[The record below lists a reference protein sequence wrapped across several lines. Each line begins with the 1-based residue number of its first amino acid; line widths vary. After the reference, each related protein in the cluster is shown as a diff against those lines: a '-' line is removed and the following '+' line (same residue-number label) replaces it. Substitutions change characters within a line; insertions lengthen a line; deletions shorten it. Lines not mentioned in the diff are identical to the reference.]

1 MLAPLERKS
10 RYLNSDRGGNKVDE
24 DMAPTNYTRTV
35 EELHSVASLFWPEE
49 LSDKEAEMSVIPK
62 LVETQEKFFAV
73 LRSDVRSIEDFF
85 EHVNSSDIP
94 PNLFLKH
101 LVILADFGGEQ
112 LQRINQEF
120 NTFFPSGKLKYMW
133 KGAEREYTFSELP
146 TSGALNNGR
155 MGMTGKKLTL
165 RQELSELSKDV
176 MAILLIGSASTDEN
190 TANALSKCEI
200 ANYLGDSERLDKF
213 VRQRYMLVSR
223 ITGGAQSNTLG
234 QIAQQYVK
242 EYLKNHIGLDN
253 LEVKANSTIPG
264 ISHNE
269 AGSTLD
275 TSFDIVVKRGN
286 KYAAVEV
293 SFQVTTNSV
302 IERKSGQAQAR
313 YEQIERKRHVIT
325 YVIDGAGNFQRESAL
340 KRICAF
346 SHCTVAFSNS
356 ELDLLCTFLKQHLQ

>member
-1 MLAPLERKS
+1 M
-10 RYLNSDRGGNKVDE
+10 VDGR
-24 DMAPTNYTRTV
+24 MVATNYARTV

-49 LSDKEAEMSVIPK
+49 LSDKEAELSVIPK
-62 LVETQEKFFAV
+62 LVETQEKFFEV
-73 LRSDVRSIEDFF
+73 LHSDVHNIEEFF
-85 EHVNSSDIP
+85 DHINSSGIP

-120 NTFFPSGKLKYMW
+120 NTFFPTRKMKYQW
-133 KGAEREYTFSELP
+133 KGTVREYSFSSLP

-155 MGMTGKKLTL
+155 MGMTGKKLIL
-165 RQELSELSKDV
+165 AQDLSELSKDV
-176 MAILLIGSASTDEN
+176 AAILLLGSASTDEN

-200 ANYLGDSERLDKF
+200 INYVGDPERLDKF
-213 VRQRYMLVSR
+213 IRQRYMLVSR
-223 ITGGAQSNTLG
+223 ITGGAQSNRLG

-242 EYLKNHIGLDN
+242 DYLKNHIGLDN

-269 AGSTLD
+269 AGSALD
-275 TSFDIVVKRGN
+275 TSFDVVVKRGN

-313 YEQIERKRHVIT
+313 YEQIQRKSHVIT

-346 SHCTVAFSNS
+346 SNCTVAFSNS
-356 ELDLLCTFLKQHLQ
+356 ELDILCTYLKQHLR